1 MRVSQFRGDCMTEL
15 ILQGRVLR
23 SKIFGCDS
31 ARQVCLA
38 CSFRFFFICS
48 VLSEWEQERSG
59 WRAVVQLNIVRSI
72 IAVLGVVEAELN
84 GDSAIVEFD
93 DDEDT
98 SYEIPKFSDAHQL
111 LMIRLAPLRNVE
123 ADLKR
128 RLGSASEP
136 SHSVPTAM
144 AATPFETPT
153 VDSNSNRSPLE
164 FSVRSWNDV
173 IAAKTGQ
180 DDSSALDSSTITL
193 AACKND
199 MKSLWADKAV
209 QLALARRRIRL
220 PDSAGL

>member
-1 MRVSQFRGDCMTEL
+1 M
-15 ILQGRVLR
+15 ILQGKVLR

-31 ARQVCLA
+31 ARQVCPV
-38 CSFRFFFICS
+38 CSFRFFIICS
-48 VLSEWEQERSG
+48 VLPEWEQERSG

-84 GDSAIVEFD
+84 GDSAIVEVD
-93 DDEDT
+93 DDEGEDT

-128 RLGSASEP
+128 RFGSASEP
-136 SHSVPTAM
+136 SHSVSTAM